1 MRIHHNRLPSYSSG
15 PDYIAKLS
23 SRTYNYALWFQQ
35 QVIPWKTK
43 TLQWRHQSNDL
54 QWHFNQY
61 VSPTDASAGE
71 LIEMPKA
78 AVLNRQSDID
88 SSQQLQFTF
97 CYTVFPVFLTCG
109 RIVKSCSRSQ
119 PNLTE
124 IWRRPASPG
133 VRCDQIFN
141 SPATQN
147 CTCSFSGNSLDNETT
162 LILIHSLLDSQWKC
176 SNQISIPRANYW
188 AQIIVQEIA
197 SRKHTLL

>member
-1 MRIHHNRLPSYSSG
+1 
-15 PDYIAKLS
+15 
-23 SRTYNYALWFQQ
+23 
-35 QVIPWKTK
+35 
-43 TLQWRHQSNDL
+43 
-54 QWHFNQY
+54 
-61 VSPTDASAGE
+61 
-71 LIEMPKA
+71 MPKA

-176 SNQISIPRANYW
+176 SNQISIPRANYR
-188 AQIIVQEIA
+188 AQIIGRKLSCKKSHHANIPCCNKQFDFFTIWRLNVIWKEDFNHLSGLGTNPREIW
-197 SRKHTLL
+197 